1 MTFITLALC
10 EKEGSVGVVGLE
22 TADASTDGVTGL
34 DAGGEV
40 SNKFAIS
47 DVCSGLEIDER
58 DDELV
63 LLDPLTLPL
72 HAFPNCDS
80 IK

>member
-22 TADASTDGVTGL
+22 MADAFTDSITSL
-34 DAGGEV
+34 DAGGKV
-40 SNKFAIS
+40 SNKFAIFDVRS
-47 DVCSGLEIDER
+47 DLEIDER
-58 DDELV
+58 DDELA

-72 HAFPNCDS
+72 CAFSNYGS

>member
-1 MTFITLALC
+1 MLALC
-10 EKEGSVGVVGLE
+10 EKEGSVEVVGLE
-22 TADASTDGVTGL
+22 MADAFTDSITSL
-34 DAGGEV
+34 DAGGKV
-40 SNKFAIS
+40 SNKFAIFDVRS
-47 DVCSGLEIDER
+47 DLEIDER
-58 DDELV
+58 DDELA

>member
-1 MTFITLALC
+1 MTFALC

-34 DAGGEV
+34 DAGEEV
-40 SNKFAIS
+40 SNKSAIS
-47 DVCSGLEIDER
+47 DVRSDLEIDER
-58 DDELV
+58 DDELT
-63 LLDPLTLPL
+63 LLYPLTLPL
-72 HAFPNCDS
+72 HAFPNCGS